1 MDPSSLIFVVIIGIW
16 AVYLLGHWVRRRDQL
31 ATARSVDRFSDAM
44 RVLQPRAAA
53 PLARPSAP
61 TYVVAPV
68 RVPIPVVAPA
78 TPARTS
84 SRAAAIRRRA
94 RILAALVVA
103 TALAWPS
110 VALTV
115 VPWWVA
121 AVITGLLLALVAQ
134 LRATARRRQRTL
146 RREAMVRRRAVVSRR
161 RQRGQ
166 PRATADRADGA
177 AAAVAAV
184 PDGVGQPG
192 VGQPAEDQPAA
203 TGSGWSPVPVPPPT
217 YTLKPKA
224 PTVVRPVPVPAPA
237 PAPVVE
243 PTLAAPAFD
252 LDEILER
259 RIAAGA

>member
-1 MDPSSLIFVVIIGIW
+1 MDPSSLIFVVVIGIW

-53 PLARPSAP
+53 PPARASAP

-68 RVPIPVVAPA
+68 RVPIPAVAPA
-78 TPARTS
+78 APARTS
-84 SRAAAIRRRA
+84 SRAAAMRRRA
-94 RILAALVVA
+94 RILAALVVMA
-103 TALAWPS
+103 ALAWPS
-110 VALTV
+110 VALAV

-134 LRATARRRQRTL
+134 LRVTARRRQRTF
-146 RREAMVRRRAVVSRR
+146 RREAKVRRRAVVSRR
-161 RQRGQ
+161 RQPIQ
-166 PRATADRADGA
+166 PRATADL
-177 AAAVAAV
+177 AVAAAL
-184 PDGVGQPG
+184 PDGVGQPA
-192 VGQPAEDQPAA
+192 VAQPVEDLPAA
-203 TGSGWSPVPVPPPT
+203 AGSGWSPVPVPPPT

-224 PTVVRPVPVPAPA
+224 PAVVRPAPVPAPA
-237 PAPVVE
+237 PVAE
-243 PTLAAPAFD
+243 PPAPAFD